1 MFLTKKENIMAYLF
15 TPPTVDQGPAGA
27 HWLFYRYTLK
37 RGITVY
43 KIDNQWYEEQY
54 PWQDD
59 LDQASVVYLGGHE
72 YYVSLAEKNALQADG
87 YTVSTV

>member
-1 MFLTKKENIMAYLF
+1 MAYLF
-15 TPPTVDQGPAGA
+15 APPTIDEGPAGGG
-27 HWLFYRYTLK
+27 WLFWRYTLK

-72 YYVSLAEKNALQADG
+72 YEVTEAEKDDLEAAG
-87 YTVSTV
+87 YEVSTV